1 MPRERRV
8 IAAALTSKGFRED
21 KTDHKKYWLYH
32 NGQRQAISTML
43 SHGSGYKTID
53 DSLLGKIAK
62 QLKLKKADLLELVD
76 CSMDGARYIQTLV
89 AQGVDLK
96 P

>member
-1 MPRERRV
+1 
-8 IAAALTSKGFRED
+8 
-21 KTDHKKYWLYH
+21 
-32 NGQRQAISTML
+32 ML